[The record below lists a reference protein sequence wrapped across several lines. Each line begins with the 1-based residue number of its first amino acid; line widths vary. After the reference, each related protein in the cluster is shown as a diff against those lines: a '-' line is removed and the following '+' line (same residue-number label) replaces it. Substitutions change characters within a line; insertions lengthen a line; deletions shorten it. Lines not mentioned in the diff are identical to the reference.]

1 MLKQRGLPLIMN
13 APRGRGGG
21 GFKPPI
27 HLYCILHAKRGEGVQ
42 IACQIAYI
50 INGRPQRSKAFN
62 YNNDIC
68 IIKM

>member
-1 MLKQRGLPLIMN
+1 MPYHKMQTSLFVMQRGLTLIMN

-21 GFKPPI
+21 G
-27 HLYCILHAKRGEGVQ
+27 Q

-50 INGRPQRSKAFN
+50 INGRPQSSKAFN